1 MAYHN
6 PPPSC
11 LFCCNVRTGALLKS
25 FLVLFT
31 GFLIVTFM
39 ILERTGCLEL
49 PSDSE
54 YSTNTYRQVI
64 QYYSHS
70 DKAFYL
76 SLLTGFFY
84 LIVGVLGVAG
94 IVKNHAK
101 YLLPVL
107 VVQIFDTISTMG
119 ALISVLF
126 MSSRYESFI
135 DEVKQLSIDD
145 DTKDWFMNMDP
156 DLRFVT
162 VVSYLTLVLVVRV
175 LFAKCIYLTYKHITL
190 EELAQ
195 LRRVRE
201 VSVVGLP
208 DEEAAI
214 EGPIYKLP
222 RYEDLQKTP
231 LVNNDDDDDYPTKPP
246 AYEA

>member
-1 MAYHN
+1 MT
-6 PPPSC
+6 
-11 LFCCNVRTGALLKS
+11 FV
-25 FLVLFT
+25 VLD
-31 GFLIVTFM
+31 
-39 ILERTGCLEL
+39 RTGCFTIN
-49 PSDSE
+49 SSSE
-54 YSTNTYRQVI
+54 YGRQFV

-84 LIVGVLGVAG
+84 MVVGILGVTG
-94 IVKNHAK
+94 VVRSRAK

-126 MSSRYESFI
+126 MSSRYESFVDQYVAN
-135 DEVKQLSIDD
+135 DES
-145 DTKDWFMNMDP
+145 KDWFMNMDP

-162 VVSYLTLVLVVRV
+162 VVSYLTLTLLVHI

-201 VSVVGLP
+201 ISVVGLP
-208 DEEAAI
+208 EDEEATI

-231 LVNNDDDDDYPTKPP
+231 LVNNADDDDYPTKPP